1 MIRKTI
7 PVLAAVLLA
16 AIFLFDAC
24 KKAAVET
31 YTVTV
36 TVSVGVSGTPLAG
49 TYYLDAGNQLTYSY
63 ELNEGYA
70 KLTVLLD
77 GKEVE
82 ASGTITVS
90 GDHTMRAYSDA
101 NTEFTLTVTRGTGVN
116 GTPETGTYTYAQ
128 GALVDYSYV
137 LADGYSYL
145 LVKLD
150 GVDVESH
157 GTITMS
163 EDYSLNASAVATD
176 NIQGSWSLSESYND
190 NSSFNVTLVFVGT
203 HKSGTVTDSDGG
215 SGTYTFNEGMDDEVV
230 FTLVFP
236 DVTYEYTGSF
246 SDANTMSGTCKR
258 YRTSDN
264 VISGT
269 WSASRI
275 TVAAA
280 ASSSSPT
287 ANPRRRRF

>member
-24 KKAAVET
+24 KKAAAET

-49 TYYLDAGNQLTYSY
+49 TYYFDAGNQLTYSY
-63 ELNEGYA
+63 ELNEGYE

-82 ASGTITVS
+82 ASGTVTVS
-90 GDHTMRAYSDA
+90 GDHTLRAYSDS

-116 GTPETGTYTYAQ
+116 GTPETGTYTYPQ
-128 GALVDYSYV
+128 GTLVDYSYV
-137 LADGYSYL
+137 LAEGYSYL

-163 EDYSLNASAVATD
+163 EDYSLNASAVPTD
-176 NIQGSWSLSESYND
+176 NIQGSWTLFESYND

-203 HKSGTVTDSDGG
+203 YKGGTVTDSDGG
-215 SGTYTFNEGMDDEVV
+215 SGTYTFNEGMSDEVV
-230 FTLVFP
+230 FNLVFP
-236 DVTYEYTGSF
+236 DVTYEYTGTF

-275 TVAAA
+275 IAAA
-280 ASSSSPT
+280 ANSSSPT